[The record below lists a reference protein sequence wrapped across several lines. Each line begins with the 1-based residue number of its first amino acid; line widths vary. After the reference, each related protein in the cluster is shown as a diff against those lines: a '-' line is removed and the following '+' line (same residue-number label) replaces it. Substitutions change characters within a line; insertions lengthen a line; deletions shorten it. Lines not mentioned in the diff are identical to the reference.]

1 MSTNISPIY
10 AMKEI
15 KESWALIQHASHIT
29 LLSHNDPDADGMS
42 ACTALAYILERT
54 GKNVETIYP
63 NQPEF
68 PLRRQPSTIL
78 IAQHRQAPDLI
89 IIVDTARVERA
100 YYPHEFAQIPLINID
115 HHRSNNIKGLFNFVN
130 PDAASACE
138 ELFTI
143 IHAWD
148 ATLIDR
154 YVAENLLCGILHD
167 SQIFQTSSTT
177 KRTLEI
183 ALNLMQRGA
192 NLFELKE
199 ELTSS
204 KNPHI
209 IELWSKILAT
219 VKLSPSKKSSWVC
232 ITQSDM
238 KAANAQ
244 LSSLVGLNNFIS
256 QICGIDVTS
265 TFYETD
271 KGTVKVSLRSKI
283 TDVNAFAAQF
293 GGGGHK
299 HAAGITLT
307 EPFDMAV
314 KKVTALL
321 P

>member
-1 MSTNISPIY
+1 MCTNISPFY

-15 KESWALIQHASHIT
+15 KESWELIQHAAHIT

-42 ACTALAYILERT
+42 ACAALSYILERK
-54 GKNVETIYP
+54 GKKVETIYP

-68 PLRRQPSTIL
+68 PLQRHPSHVL
-78 IAQHRQAPDLI
+78 INKHSQIPDLI
-89 IIVDTARVERA
+89 IIVDTARCERA
-100 YYPHEFAQIPLINID
+100 YYPQEFAQIPLINID

-130 PDAASACE
+130 PEAASACE
-138 ELFTI
+138 ELFI
-143 IHAWD
+143 IMNAWD
-148 ATLIDR
+148 ESLIDR
-154 YVAENLLCGILHD
+154 TVAENLLCGILYD
-167 SQIFQTSSTT
+167 SQIFQTASTT
-177 KRTLEI
+177 ERTLEI
-183 ALNLMQRGA
+183 ALNLMQKGA

-204 KNPHI
+204 KNPHV

-219 VKLSPSKKSSWVC
+219 VKISPSKKSAWVC
-232 ITQSDM
+232 ITQSDLQATQS
-238 KAANAQ
+238 KF
-244 LSSLVGLNNFIS
+244 SSLVGLSNFIS
-256 QICGIDVTS
+256 QISGIDVTS

-283 TDVNAFAAQF
+283 TDVNALAAQC

-299 HAAGITLT
+299 HAAGITLAQ
-307 EPFDMAV
+307 PFDDVV